1 MRLLCLAA
9 LPRLSQKRQILRIR
23 LSTPSLKSHFRELP
37 PAQFALES
45 ARDLSGHVSRRI
57 PATTLIMNNNDG
69 DGDDGSE
76 EEEMFYEKI
85 IVIKVS
91 NTCRG

>member
-1 MRLLCLAA
+1 MSCGFA
-9 LPRLSQKRQILRIR
+9 PTVSKRQTL

-91 NTCRG
+91 NTCVEGEPSG